1 VKGVQR
7 LLYVRGDG
15 QGHVELPHE
24 RTIADVTV
32 TSGTPPVPYTVVVS
46 TLGMPSIGE
55 VPSVLISGEPGHG
68 YKQLIGPVEQ
78 ELEALGD
85 SVLQILTT
93 TSAREDVRMLTPV
106 VTEETSPDRPAPVI
120 CITLQPGGCIAA
132 ITGLF
137 NATTDVIR
145 IEMVVVTPDV
155 PTTTK
160 TQPWPKTGVV
170 RCDANVAGYH
180 INASV
185 AHDFLELLNQC
196 GAQDVLKTNRTM
208 LFPFFSYSGASI
220 TQVYDGSFLQLR
232 LPKQVM
238 QPPRPFPSLLT
249 GLDLTNLTIDLG
261 VNYAATPIVQRES
274 SWFAETAENR
284 ESWSQRIRVKRS
296 ASCANLTD
304 CIPIDQVELAR
315 ADLKKAL
322 KESGHPVPQEDSG
335 YQLMFGKWIP
345 RLWAKVL
352 SGE

>member
-7 LLYVRGDG
+7 LLYVRGDD

-24 RTIADVTV
+24 RTIANVAAI
-32 TSGTPPVPYTVVVS
+32 SGTPPVPFTVVVS
-46 TLGMPSIGE
+46 TLGMLSIGE
-55 VPSVLISGEPGHG
+55 VPSILISGEPGHG
-68 YKQLIGPVEQ
+68 NKQLIGPVAQ

-85 SVLQILTT
+85 AVLQILTT
-93 TSAREDVRMLTPV
+93 SFAREDVRTLTPV
-106 VTEETSPDRPAPVI
+106 VTEETSPGRPAPVI

-132 ITGLF
+132 ITGQL

-145 IEMVVVTPDV
+145 IEMVVVTPDL
-155 PTTTK
+155 PAATK

-180 INASV
+180 INASI
-185 AHDFLELLNQC
+185 AHAFLDLLTQC
-196 GAQDVLKTNRTM
+196 GAQEVLKTNRAM

-238 QPPRPFPSLLT
+238 QPPRPFPSLLE
-249 GLDLTNLTIDLG
+249 GLDLTNLTVDLG
-261 VNYAATPIVQRES
+261 MDYAAPPIVQRES
-274 SWFAETAENR
+274 SWFAETAENH

-304 CIPIDQVELAR
+304 CIPLDQVELPR
-315 ADLKKAL
+315 ADIKKAL
-322 KESGHPVPQEDSG
+322 KESGHPLPQDDSG
-335 YQLMFGKWIP
+335 YQLMFGKWTP